1 MSSTVTESQYVVSD
15 RQIPVKDGEITV
27 RYVRPQDETLLP
39 VLVWYHG
46 GGE

>member
-1 MSSTVTESQYVVSD
+1 MSRTVTESEYIVSD
-15 RQIPVKDGEITV
+15 RQIPAEDGEITV
-27 RYVRPQDETLLP
+27 RYVRPLDKTALP

>member
-1 MSSTVTESQYVVSD
+1 MVTESQYSVSD
-15 RQIPVKDGEITV
+15 RHIPVKDGEITV
-27 RYVRPQDETLLP
+27 RYVRLQDETPLP